1 MNDDFVLILS
11 VAATWALLALVYAL
25 APWSGMLGY
34 AWVWGFG
41 ALLFAGLAV
50 LLRRRA
56 GSGAG
61 PRSGG

>member
-41 ALLFAGLAV
+41 ALLFSGLAV

-56 GSGAG
+56 GLGAG
-61 PRSGG
+61 RRSAG